1 MRNLAT
7 PLIIIFLAF
16 EVGLSQSTASYTVR
30 FDAEWS
36 ATTHPTDFPSGAHF
50 SGLIGGTHNGTV
62 SFWTDG
68 QLASPGIK
76 NMAETG
82 NKSPLNTEVNTA
94 IGNGSA
100 QYLLSGGGIGSS
112 PGTVSLNFQISNT
125 FPLVTLVS
133 MIAPSPD
140 WFVGVSGL
148 NLYAGGN
155 WADTL
160 VVDLFPWDAGTDDGV
175 TYLSPDNPALPAHPI
190 AMITGY
196 PFIVNTSVP
205 RLGMFTFI
213 RTGVTSVQ
221 ENSLPT
227 AFALNQNYPNPFNPS
242 TTITYALPVDSKV
255 RLTVYN
261 LLGAEMATLVDK
273 TQSASVHSIRFSAES
288 LPTGAYF
295 YKINATPLDGG
306 RSFQQVKKLVVAK

>member
-1 MRNLAT
+1 MKILVLLT
-7 PLIIIFLAF
+7 GLFL
-16 EVGLSQSTASYTVR
+16 LSENGFTQSAASYTIR

-36 ATTHPTDFPSGAHF
+36 ASTHPSDFPSGAHF

-62 SFWTDG
+62 AFWNAG

-112 PGTVSLNFQISNT
+112 PGFVSLNFQIST
-125 FPLVTLVS
+125 SHSLVTLVS

-148 NLYAGGN
+148 NLFDGGS

-160 VVDLFPWDAGTDDGV
+160 VVDLYPWDAGTDDGV
-175 TYLSPDNPALPAHPI
+175 TYLSLDSPAVPAHAI

-205 RLGMFTFI
+205 RLGTFTFI
-213 RTGVTSVQ
+213 RTGVTSVK
-221 ENSLPT
+221 EPSLPNK
-227 AFALNQNYPNPFNPS
+227 FALHQNYPNPFNPS
-242 TTITYALPVDSKV
+242 TTITYDLPVDSKV
-255 RLTVYN
+255 RVSVFN
-261 LLGAEMATLVDK
+261 LLGAEMSTLVNQQ
-273 TQSASVHSIRFSAES
+273 QSAGVKRIQFSADG

-295 YKINATPLDGG
+295 YKIQATPLNGG
-306 RSFQQVKKLVVAK
+306 STFQQVRKFVVMK